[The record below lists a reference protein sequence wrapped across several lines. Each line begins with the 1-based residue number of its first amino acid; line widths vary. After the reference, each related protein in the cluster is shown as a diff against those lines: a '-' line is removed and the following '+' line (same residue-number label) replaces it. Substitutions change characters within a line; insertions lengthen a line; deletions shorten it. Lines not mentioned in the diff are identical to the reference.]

1 VTHSTPQGGTA
12 GGESQLPSFDPGV
25 PNPARMWNYWLGGKD
40 NFAADREAAERV
52 LQVMPSLPLI
62 ARAARLFL
70 IDAVHQL
77 ADRHGIRQFLDIGT
91 GLPVADNTHYVAQ
104 RVAPESRIVYA
115 DHDPVVLSH
124 AQALLTSSP
133 EGQTDYIQ
141 ADLRDVGAILAGA
154 ARTLDFSRPVAVLL
168 IAILHFIPDSDNP
181 YAIVARLMDAVPP
194 GSYLVMAHAA
204 SDIVPE
210 AAAEMA
216 RLYNA
221 MSAVPITL
229 RSREQVARFFDGLD
243 MAPPGLVPISQWG
256 LAGQV
261 DAAVGGLAGY
271 CGIGRKR

>member
-1 VTHSTPQGGTA
+1 MTYSTPQGGTA

-141 ADLRDVGAILAGA
+141 ADLRDVGTILAG
-154 ARTLDFSRPVAVLL
+154 
-168 IAILHFIPDSDNP
+168 
-181 YAIVARLMDAVPP
+181 
-194 GSYLVMAHAA
+194 
-204 SDIVPE
+204 
-210 AAAEMA
+210 
-216 RLYNA
+216 
-221 MSAVPITL
+221 VPITL

-243 MAPPGLVPISQWG
+243 MMPPGLVPISQWG